1 MALEIKSANQICAS
15 LGKDVRMPERLAE
28 NPLLLSRVV
37 RDQADEAVPATL
49 QARRR
54 VMPCPRGCT
63 KRCRG

>member
-1 MALEIKSANQICAS
+1 
-15 LGKDVRMPERLAE
+15 MPERLAE